1 MGSLSN
7 DMQKTISNV
16 GTTLSKSLED
26 GMENG
31 GNLVDSMSG
40 SMVGLGT
47 TSTTVQDAVTSNSV
61 TSEYLITQ
69 ENQIGWIALYV
80 VTIVIAVL
88 GNLLF
93 IVGCA
98 CTTRTRTTGYYL
110 LINLSIRDILL
121 ASLCIPFTLN
131 SEIIAASWFSAA
143 NVLGSHYCFVYRYCY
158 YCFLFMLPLT
168 LLFLSYHLFVEN
180 CKWNF
185 AGEEGAVPRPW
196 AHTIYL
202 PMIWFFSLLFAA
214 PTAYWW
220 TEVRPKQDD
229 FYKSNLQ
236 LGDDGVL
243 KSGISGSATSCMQTD
258 DPSYNTG
265 SNMFFI
271 ISNLVTFCIPVILLF
286 IPWWAL
292 LVQVCGC
299 CTRKLRSSRSE
310 FWLSIITLFMIL
322 FFEFSRAPFEFFNFY
337 TILADKDN
345 GWNVNGEPITVD
357 FLKNLIP
364 LGESYKA
371 VMKWAV
377 YAPALLHP
385 LLYFTFSPE
394 ARHGVYIL
402 FTRMCSCCCRG
413 SGADI
418 EVASDDEKGQMLANP
433 DDQHHM
439 HGHDGMDAS
448 NVPLQ
453 SKHEEEM

>member
-1 MGSLSN
+1 
-7 DMQKTISNV
+7 
-16 GTTLSKSLED
+16 
-26 GMENG
+26 
-31 GNLVDSMSG
+31 
-40 SMVGLGT
+40 
-47 TSTTVQDAVTSNSV
+47 
-61 TSEYLITQ
+61 
-69 ENQIGWIALYV
+69 
-80 VTIVIAVL
+80 
-88 GNLLF
+88 
-93 IVGCA
+93 
-98 CTTRTRTTGYYL
+98 
-110 LINLSIRDILL
+110 
-121 ASLCIPFTLN
+121 
-131 SEIIAASWFSAA
+131 
-143 NVLGSHYCFVYRYCY
+143 
-158 YCFLFMLPLT
+158 
-168 LLFLSYHLFVEN
+168 
-180 CKWNF
+180 
-185 AGEEGAVPRPW
+185 
-196 AHTIYL
+196 
-202 PMIWFFSLLFAA
+202 
-214 PTAYWW
+214 
-220 TEVRPKQDD
+220 
-229 FYKSNLQ
+229 
-236 LGDDGVL
+236 
-243 KSGISGSATSCMQTD
+243 
-258 DPSYNTG
+258 
-265 SNMFFI
+265 MFFI

-345 GWNVNGEPITVD
+345 GWNVGGEPITVD

-453 SKHEEEM
+453 SKHEEEMWDEAMPLNHQSHGTSSTTIRSTTIITNEGAGAQQDVAQAVTSTDDITRM

>member
-1 MGSLSN
+1 MGSLGNNIKDTAQSGLETVSKAFDN
-7 DMQKTISNV
+7 GLNSLGDV
-16 GTTLSKSLED
+16 GDQMKNIQD
-26 GMENG
+26 QA
-31 GNLVDSMSG
+31 
-40 SMVGLGT
+40 
-47 TSTTVQDAVTSNSV
+47 TSTTLQDGDATSSSV
-61 TSEYLITQ
+61 LAEYLITQ
-69 ENQIGWIALYV
+69 ENQIGWISLYV
-80 VTIVIAVL
+80 CTIVIAVL

-121 ASLCIPFTLN
+121 ASLCVPFTLN
-131 SEIIAASWFSAA
+131 SEIIAASWFSLETI
-143 NVLGSHYCFVYRYCY
+143 LGVNYCFVYRYCY

-185 AGEEGAVPRPW
+185 AGEEGVVPRPW
-196 AHTIYL
+196 PHSIYL

-220 TEVRPKQDD
+220 TEVRPKSDD
-229 FYKSNLQ
+229 FYRNNLQ
-236 LGDDGVL
+236 LTADGKL
-243 KSGISGSATSCMQTD
+243 AAGISSDATSCMHTD
-258 DPSYNTG
+258 ATAYGTG
-265 SNMFFI
+265 SNMFYI
-271 ISNLVTFCIPVILLF
+271 ISTLITFCIPVILLF

-299 CTRKLRSSRSE
+299 CTRKLRTSE

-322 FFEFSRAPFEFFNFY
+322 FYEGSRAPFEFFNFHH
-337 TILADKDN
+337 ILTSKDN
-345 GWNVNGEPITVD
+345 GWTVGEVLPLAD
-357 FLKNLIP
+357 FLPLGP

-413 SGADI
+413 SDADI
-418 EVASDDEKGQMLANP
+418 EVASDDEKGQMLRNA
-433 DDQHHM
+433 DHGDM

-453 SKHEEEM
+453 SKQEDEM

>member
-1 MGSLSN
+1 MAAETVRNAANAVKKGISVVVSSAQTEMG
-7 DMQKTISNV
+7 
-16 GTTLSKSLED
+16 GGLSKVADIGDSETNLRLD
-26 GMENG
+26 TVLPTGVSNG
-31 GNLVDSMSG
+31 ATDSD
-40 SMVGLGT
+40 T
-47 TSTTVQDAVTSNSV
+47 
-61 TSEYLITQ
+61 ITGYRLAP
-69 ENQIGWIALYV
+69 ENQWGWITLYV

-93 IVGCA
+93 IVA
-98 CTTRTRTTGYYL
+98 CLCTKRTRTTGYYL

-121 ASLCIPFTLN
+121 AGICIPFTLD
-131 SEIIAASWFSAA
+131 SEIIAMTWYI
-143 NVLGSHYCFVYRYCY
+143 NDLGKYYCFVYRYFY

-185 AGEEGAVPRPW
+185 AGEEGVVPRPW
-196 AHTIYL
+196 PHTIYL
-202 PMIWFFSLLFAA
+202 PMIWGLSLFFAT

-220 TEVRPKQDD
+220 TDVSPKVND
-229 FYKSNLQ
+229 FYRNNIKFDKESKGLAPGIADSALVCMHAN
-236 LGDDGVL
+236 DADGPY
-243 KSGISGSATSCMQTD
+243 ID
-258 DPSYNTG
+258 G
-265 SNMFFI
+265 SNFFYI
-271 ISNLVTFCIPVILLF
+271 ASTLVTFCIPVILLF

-292 LVQVCGC
+292 LVQVFGC
-299 CTRKLRSSRSE
+299 CTRKLRTSE

-322 FFEFSRAPFEFFNFY
+322 FFEASRAPFELFNFHH
-337 TILADKDN
+337 ILTTWDVGKTLPLA
-345 GWNVNGEPITVD
+345 P
-357 FLKNLIP
+357 FLP

-402 FTRMCSCCCRG
+402 FSRMCSCCCSK
-413 SGADI
+413 SGQDV
-418 EVASDDEKGQMLANP
+418 EVASDDEKGQMLTNAE
-433 DDQHHM
+433 DQHHM

-453 SKHEEEM
+453 SKQEDEM